1 MKKSR
6 GGLLLIMLVVMSL
19 MACTKKTDK
28 EIDIENTKVEDQ
40 NEMQENKMIE
50 EDVADE
56 AGFVGGII
64 EASDSDTEILEEN
77 TEESSDES
85 EDAIPNENEDAI
97 PKENEDEDSIKEDK
111 EEEDL
116 LEPPAKSSAK
126 LIELK

>member
-40 NEMQENKMIE
+40 NEMQENKMSE

-85 EDAIPNENEDAI
+85 EDAIPR
-97 PKENEDEDSIKEDK
+97 ENEDEDSIKEDK